1 MFMVTVTYNLYVIIK
16 VTGNTTWMDTAMEA
30 LKEQCLQEIQRN
42 PVLQSSAVA
51 ASILSA
57 SCPNQCSQN
66 GICSNGR
73 FFVNFVICPCTAT
86 LTEIL

>member
-1 MFMVTVTYNLYVIIK
+1 MFIIK

-42 PVLQSSAVA
+42 PVLQNSAVA
-51 ASILSA
+51 ASIVSA

-66 GICSNGR
+66 GICSNGSY
-73 FFVNFVICPCTAT
+73 FVSCMAFPGTAT
-86 LTEIL
+86 LTQIL